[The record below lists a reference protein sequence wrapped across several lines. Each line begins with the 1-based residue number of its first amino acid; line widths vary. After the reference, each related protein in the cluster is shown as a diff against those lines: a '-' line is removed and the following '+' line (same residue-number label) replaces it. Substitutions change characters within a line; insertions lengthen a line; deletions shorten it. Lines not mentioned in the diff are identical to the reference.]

1 MTLFYPTNAWELV
14 APVLYRRAQVLA
26 QFVARESARPEQT
39 GTQRRRP
46 LKASRPLVQSL
57 RVARNVLYS
66 LWGVAALAS
75 WLLLA
80 VGFLR

>member
-14 APVLYRRAQVLA
+14 APALYRRAHVTA
-26 QFVARESARPEQT
+26 QFVARQSARPQPT
-39 GTQRRRP
+39 GTRRRRP
-46 LKASRPLVQSL
+46 FIASRTLVQGL

-66 LWGVAALAS
+66 LWGIAALAS
-75 WLLLA
+75 WLVLA